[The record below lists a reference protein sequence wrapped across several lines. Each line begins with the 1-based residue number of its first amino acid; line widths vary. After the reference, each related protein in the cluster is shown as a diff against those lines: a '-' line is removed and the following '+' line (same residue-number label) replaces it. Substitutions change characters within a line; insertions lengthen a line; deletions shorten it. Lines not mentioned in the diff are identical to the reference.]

1 MLHIG
6 YVPLLR
12 LAIVLLLAT
21 GGQAQDS
28 IPSLSPSPS
37 PAVPDALGNNWD
49 FAHAAP
55 AVIGVT
61 YDLSFVCPV
70 ADGCI
75 NGDHDFLRVPV
86 KRDVIYVVGT
96 FDLGPG
102 ADTVL
107 DLFWGSEELPVASN
121 DDAGPLGFASLLRWR
136 APGDG
141 EAVVRV
147 GPRNGALTSEGLG
160 ERAGSYRF
168 AVAVEGSP
176 LARQIEERIRAQ
188 TTLATATPTSI
199 EPARTTPTAP
209 RVFPPPP
216 QAPPAPLAPTRPQ
229 TTTVTADTG
238 ASSGGPSINDG
249 STGRAV
255 VVAPN
260 AAVRVLPR
268 QDSDV
273 LQRLGEGTQVNL
285 TGRTWGGWVRVVTD
299 DGVMPGWSPAQGAQ
313 ADTLSI
319 QLLTPFGEPFAIP
332 LTIAGVAQ
340 DEHRLGKG
348 RQALAVEGQVR
359 LVGTYD
365 RRYAH
370 EGEAQ
375 GRRTDTMQLLVRR
388 VREPAAGEQVGSSFV
403 ELAGAVADLP
413 VFRDHPHLP
422 GVEYA
427 LLTLDVTERRAPPF
441 PGSKIVREATHKVRV
456 AVLTRTPGAGLLYR
470 PGNRV
475 RLQGELDCVLVSG
488 LPHSGA
494 AEVLGRVQA
503 EWAEQDAR
511 LREQPELLRSQPVC
525 ATRPTGATWPGCATW
540 RARRAGGCWPGT
552 SSRWTSTPVC

>member
-12 LAIVLLLAT
+12 LALGMLLAAS
-21 GGQAQDS
+21 GQAPDS
-28 IPSLSPSPS
+28 TPSPSPS
-37 PAVPDALGNNWD
+37 PSPTTPTAQQTPAPDALENNWD

-55 AVIGVT
+55 VAIGVT

-70 ADGCI
+70 ADGCTD
-75 NGDHDFLRVPV
+75 GDHDFLRVPV
-86 KRDVIYVVGT
+86 KRDVTYLVGT

-147 GPRNGALTSEGLG
+147 GPRNGALAPAGLG

-176 LARQIEERIRAQ
+176 LAHQIEERIRAQ
-188 TTLATATPTSI
+188 TTLATATPTSTV
-199 EPARTTPTAP
+199 ELTRPMPAPP
-209 RVFPPPP
+209 RVVPPPP
-216 QAPPAPLAPTRPQ
+216 APPAPTRPQ

-268 QDSDV
+268 QDSDA

-285 TGRTWGGWVRVVTD
+285 TGRAWGTWVRVVTD
-299 DGVMPGWSPAQGAQ
+299 DGVMPGWTPAQGLRLLSATTPI
-313 ADTLSI
+313 AATGVTTPRLEVTRLEEAPAPTPLAAHARTTVSVAVTLKGAPEARISKR
-319 QLLTPFGEPFAIP
+319 TTSDGEPLDSLRVQLVLAFGDQLAEALSANGGRVT
-332 LTIAGVAQ
+332 LTRDLPHGA
-340 DEHRLGKG
+340 
-348 RQALAVEGQVR
+348 AVFVR
-359 LVGTYD
+359 VL
-365 RRYAH
+365 
-370 EGEAQ
+370 
-375 GRRTDTMQLLVRR
+375 
-388 VREPAAGEQVGSSFV
+388 AAGLEV
-403 ELAGAVADLP
+403 P
-413 VFRDHPHLP
+413 VDPR
-422 GVEYA
+422 
-427 LLTLDVTERRAPPF
+427 
-441 PGSKIVREATHKVRV
+441 K
-456 AVLTRTPGAGLLYR
+456 
-470 PGNRV
+470 
-475 RLQGELDCVLVSG
+475 
-488 LPHSGA
+488 
-494 AEVLGRVQA
+494 
-503 EWAEQDAR
+503 
-511 LREQPELLRSQPVC
+511 PELLIVLPAQRQ
-525 ATRPTGATWPGCATW
+525 
-540 RARRAGGCWPGT
+540 AG
-552 SSRWTSTPVC
+552 R